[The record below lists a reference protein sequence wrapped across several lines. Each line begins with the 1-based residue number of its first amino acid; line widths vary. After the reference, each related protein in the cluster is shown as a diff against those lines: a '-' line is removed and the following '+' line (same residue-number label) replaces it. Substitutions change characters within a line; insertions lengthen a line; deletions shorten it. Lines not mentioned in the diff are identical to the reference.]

1 MVRKYEAEE
10 LAAIE
15 EAKNYLSGYRVCR
28 DLLGLQRYERKRSA
42 AELLSTDAELL
53 SGDEM
58 LWRSRMYAISALLG
72 NLKNGREKLMLYYY
86 FIKGE
91 SVERIAVRL
100 GVSRRTGF
108 RIFQKGLLMAA
119 ECRRQEKTL

>member
-1 MVRKYEAEE
+1 
-10 LAAIE
+10 
-15 EAKNYLSGYRVCR
+15 
-28 DLLGLQRYERKRSA
+28 
-42 AELLSTDAELL
+42 
-53 SGDEM
+53 
-58 LWRSRMYAISALLG
+58 
-72 NLKNGREKLMLYYY
+72 MLYYY

-119 ECRRQEKTL
+119 EYRRQEKTL